1 MMMQEPRI
9 PRQTRPRAIVNAR
22 LLDPATKLDQR
33 GGIFMVDGVIADL
46 GPEIGKSGLPEGTEV
61 IDAAGH
67 CLSPGLIDMRVQL
80 REPGEEH
87 KETIAS
93 AAAAAAAGGVTSMV
107 ALPNTQPVLDDV
119 AGIEFIARRARETRQ
134 TKVYCYGAI
143 TKGLQ
148 GRDIVEMGLLAESG
162 AIGFTDGEFAVGSA
176 RVLSRALS
184 YGRTFGLLII
194 QHPEEPTLA
203 EGGAMNAGELATRLG
218 LTGIPPAAEV
228 MLLERDLHLVE
239 LTGGRYHAA
248 HLTTAAA
255 IDSIR
260 RAKKRG
266 LKVTCDTAPHYFALN
281 ELSIGDYR
289 TFAKV
294 SPPLRSEDDR
304 RAVIAAVADGTIDC
318 IASDHAPHDQESKR
332 VPFAQASP
340 GVIGVET
347 MLPVG
352 LEMYH
357 RGDIGVL
364 DLLARM
370 TIRPAEI
377 LGLPQGRL
385 AKGAPAD
392 VTLFDLNRAW
402 KIDAATLKSKSK
414 NSAFD
419 GKPVQGRVLRTIVD
433 GRIVFQA
440 DNHNKD

>member
-1 MMMQEPRI
+1 MRPERGPAKQS
-9 PRQTRPRAIVNAR
+9 RPRAVVNAR
-22 LLDPATKLDQR
+22 VLDPASKTDR
-33 GGIFMVDGVIADL
+33 PGGILMIDGLIADV
-46 GPEIGKSGLPEGTEV
+46 GPDVGRNGLPDGTDV
-61 IDAAGH
+61 IDAGGH
-67 CLSPGLIDMRVQL
+67 CLAPGLIDMRVQL

-107 ALPNTQPVLDDV
+107 ALPNTQPVIDDV

-148 GRDIVEMGLLAESG
+148 GRDLVEMGLLAESG
-162 AIGFTDGEFAVGSA
+162 AVGFTDGELAVGNA

-184 YGRTFGLLII
+184 YGRCFGLLII
-194 QHPEEPTLA
+194 QHPEEPSLA
-203 EGGAMNAGELATRLG
+203 ENSAMNAGELSTRLG
-218 LTGIPPAAEV
+218 LPSVPRVAEV
-228 MLLERDLHLVE
+228 MMVERDLHLVE
-239 LTGGRYHAA
+239 LTGGRYHVS

-255 IDSIR
+255 IDAIR
-260 RAKKRG
+260 RAKKRS
-266 LKVTCDTAPHYFALN
+266 LAVTCDTAPHYFALN
-281 ELSIGDYR
+281 EIAIGDYR
-289 TFAKV
+289 SFAKV

-304 RAVIAAVADGTIDC
+304 QAVIAGVADGTIDC

-332 VPFAQASP
+332 VPFVQASP

-347 MLPVG
+347 MLPVA
-352 LEMYH
+352 LEIHH
-357 RGDIGVL
+357 RGDIGLL

-370 TIRPAEI
+370 TVRPAEI
-377 LGLPQGRL
+377 LGFPQGRL

-392 VTLFDLNRAW
+392 LVLFDLNRAW
-402 KIDAATLKSKSK
+402 KIDAAMLKSKSK

-419 GKPVQGRVLRTIVD
+419 GKPVEGRVLRTIVD
-433 GRIVFQA
+433 GRIVYQA

>member
-46 GPEIGKSGLPEGTEV
+46 GPDVGKSGLPEGTEM

-176 RVLSRALS
+176 RVLSRALELWPYVRLADHPAS
-184 YGRTFGLLII
+184 GGTDARRGRGDECRRAGDAAGTDRHSACGRSNTAGARPASGGADRWPLPRRPPDHRRRHR
-194 QHPEEPTLA
+194 QHPPRQEARPENHLRY
-203 EGGAMNAGELATRLG
+203 GAALF
-218 LTGIPPAAEV
+218 
-228 MLLERDLHLVE
+228 
-239 LTGGRYHAA
+239 
-248 HLTTAAA
+248 
-255 IDSIR
+255 
-260 RAKKRG
+260 RA
-266 LKVTCDTAPHYFALN
+266 
-281 ELSIGDYR
+281 
-289 TFAKV
+289 
-294 SPPLRSEDDR
+294 
-304 RAVIAAVADGTIDC
+304 
-318 IASDHAPHDQESKR
+318 Q
-332 VPFAQASP
+332 
-340 GVIGVET
+340 
-347 MLPVG
+347 
-352 LEMYH
+352 
-357 RGDIGVL
+357 
-364 DLLARM
+364 
-370 TIRPAEI
+370 
-377 LGLPQGRL
+377 
-385 AKGAPAD
+385 
-392 VTLFDLNRAW
+392 
-402 KIDAATLKSKSK
+402 
-414 NSAFD
+414 
-419 GKPVQGRVLRTIVD
+419 
-433 GRIVFQA
+433 
-440 DNHNKD
+440 

>member
-1 MMMQEPRI
+1 
-9 PRQTRPRAIVNAR
+9 
-22 LLDPATKLDQR
+22 
-33 GGIFMVDGVIADL
+33 
-46 GPEIGKSGLPEGTEV
+46 
-61 IDAAGH
+61 
-67 CLSPGLIDMRVQL
+67 MRVQL

-239 LTGGRYHAA
+239 LTGGA
-248 HLTTAAA
+248 L
-255 IDSIR
+255 S
-260 RAKKRG
+260 RG
-266 LKVTCDTAPHYFALN
+266 P
-281 ELSIGDYR
+281 
-289 TFAKV
+289 
-294 SPPLRSEDDR
+294 
-304 RAVIAAVADGTIDC
+304 
-318 IASDHAPHDQESKR
+318 SDHRGRHRQHPPRQEARPESHLR
-332 VPFAQASP
+332 YGAALLRAQ
-340 GVIGVET
+340 
-347 MLPVG
+347 
-352 LEMYH
+352 
-357 RGDIGVL
+357 
-364 DLLARM
+364 
-370 TIRPAEI
+370 
-377 LGLPQGRL
+377 
-385 AKGAPAD
+385 
-392 VTLFDLNRAW
+392 
-402 KIDAATLKSKSK
+402 
-414 NSAFD
+414 
-419 GKPVQGRVLRTIVD
+419 
-433 GRIVFQA
+433 
-440 DNHNKD
+440 